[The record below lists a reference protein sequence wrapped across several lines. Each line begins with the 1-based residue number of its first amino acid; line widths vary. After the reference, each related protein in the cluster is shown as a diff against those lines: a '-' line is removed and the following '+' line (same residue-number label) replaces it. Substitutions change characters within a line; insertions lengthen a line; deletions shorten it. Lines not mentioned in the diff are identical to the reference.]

1 MGNAFSAFI
10 YAAPSIT
17 FFKDSITFFKDI
29 EYIIIIMAYY
39 YYFLLLDIGHTFF
52 H

>member
-10 YAAPSIT
+10 YATPSII
-17 FFKDSITFFKDI
+17 FFKDS

-52 H
+52 FIDSYE

>member
-10 YAAPSIT
+10 YATPSIT
-17 FFKDSITFFKDI
+17 FFKDS

-39 YYFLLLDIGHTFF
+39 YYWISGTHFF